1 VAAVVGALAP
11 AIALADHAPTASFTW
26 APATPVAGQPVTLT
40 STSTP
45 DRAPIKT
52 TEWDFDGD
60 EVVDA
65 VGPSVTTTFAT
76 SGDHPVT
83 LRVVDAAGN
92 DAKTSQ
98 TIPVGSPVPPP
109 APPPTIAPAAQR
121 LPAPAS
127 PAPASPAPASPAPA
141 SPAPAPSLMS
151 PFPIVRIQGRILAR
165 GIVVTRLTV
174 LAPSGVIVRAVCLG
188 ARRGCPRRTVVARS
202 RSAAVPVRLRAL
214 ERRLRAGAVLQI
226 YVTAPGRIGKYT
238 RFRVRNGGPP
248 IRRDLCI
255 ASAAR
260 TPSAC
265 PGA

>member
-11 AIALADHAPTASFTW
+11 GLALAHHDPTASFTW
-26 APATPVAGQPVTLT
+26 APATPAAGQSVTLT

-45 DRAPIKT
+45 DRAPIT
-52 TEWDFDGD
+52 ATEWDFNGD

-76 SGDHPVT
+76 PGEHPVA
-83 LRVVDAAGN
+83 LRVVDADGN
-92 DAKTSQ
+92 DETTSN
-98 TIPVGSPVPPP
+98 TISVGPSIPAPAPPP
-109 APPPTIAPAAQR
+109 APPPTIAPATQR
-121 LPAPAS
+121 APAS
-127 PAPASPAPASPAPA
+127 T
-141 SPAPAPSLMS
+141 PSLMS
-151 PFPIVRIQGRILAR
+151 PFPIVRIQGRVLAH

-174 LAPSGVIVRAVCLG
+174 LAPSGVLVRAVCLG
-188 ARRGCPRRTVVARS
+188 ARRGCPRRTVFARS
-202 RSAAVPVRLRAL
+202 RSAAVPVRLRRM

-248 IRRDLCI
+248 MRRDLCMVP
-255 ASAAR
+255 AAP